1 MSNILFVFLFVLL
14 MSLSVFFAN
23 LAFKKGKNVKKVLA
37 CQILSFVMFAGI
49 CSVTASLC
57 THAENTNTQGTVATE
72 QASSKDSSGTGLG
85 YLAMGIAIGLACLGT
100 GLAVSSAA
108 SAAIGATSEEPKL
121 FGKYL
126 IVVALAE
133 GVSIFGF
140 LVSLFI
146 YSKI

>member
-23 LAFKKGKNVKKVLA
+23 LAFKKGKNVIKVLA
-37 CQILSFVMFAGI
+37 CQNLSFFMFAGN

-57 THAENTNTQGTVATE
+57 THAENANNQETVATE

-85 YLAMGIAIGLACLGT
+85 DLAMGIAIGLACLGT

>member
-1 MSNILFVFLFVLL
+1 MSNILFVFFFVLL

-57 THAENTNTQGTVATE
+57 THAENTNTQETVATE